1 MKKAVAINYKAI
13 SDAIERAQA
22 LYVEYYPC
30 LSWEDRRVCEQ
41 ALARARGCIA
51 HLKAVESVC
60 K

>member
-1 MKKAVAINYKAI
+1 MKKAINYKAVA
-13 SDAIERAQA
+13 DAIEQVHA
-22 LYVEYYPC
+22 LYVDFYPC

-51 HLKAVESVC
+51 HLKAVESAC